1 MKDHTM
7 IDYRAIEVHM
17 KRARLERTA
26 YRGEAIANAILA
38 CWKALKTAGQYLKS
52 QTEQLT
58 RTPDAYSTSLRR
70 P

>member
-1 MKDHTM
+1 MKAHTM

-38 CWKALKTAGQYLKS
+38 TWRALEVAGQYLKR
-52 QTEQLT
+52 QAEILT
-58 RTPDAYSTSLRR
+58 RTPDSYSTSLRR